1 MKKLLLK
8 HGKMVLPI
16 LLTKYDKQCHLYVNK
31 ANLDKGAAGK
41 SQSRESGPSASA
53 D

>member
-1 MKKLLLK
+1 LK

-31 ANLDKGAAGK
+31 ANLDKGVAGK